1 MTAPFTFTAPPTP
14 TPAETFDRVAIQT
27 KVQAA
32 IDSLVES
39 EQEAYV
45 PVATHRSRAAFELI
59 GELQMAVRGAGA
71 SGYEHL
77 FSDGA
82 VGIRIKRK

>member
-1 MTAPFTFTAPPTP
+1 MTTPFTFTAPPTP

-32 IDSLVES
+32 IDGLTEPG
-39 EQEAYV
+39 QEAYV
-45 PVATHRSRAAFELI
+45 PVATHRSKAAFEVI
-59 GELQMAVRGAGA
+59 GELQMAVRAAGC

-77 FSDGA
+77 FTDGS